1 MKLPAFARIGPF
13 KFRIIRTNRADHNES
28 GYYLA
33 DKREIGLA
41 KPEDFGAED
50 EEASTLIHELAH
62 CVVDVHWPQIEED
75 EAIVERVELIVAQIF
90 RDNKTLVR
98 AILKALK

>member
-1 MKLPAFARIGPF
+1 MKLPATARIGQF
-13 KFRIIRTNRADHNES
+13 KFRIVRTNKDDHGER
-28 GYYLA
+28 GYFLS

-62 CVVDVHWPQIEED
+62 CVVDVHWPRVEDDEEL
-75 EAIVERVELIVAQIF
+75 VERMEVIVTQIL